1 MKIYLDEIFFSFI
14 DKWINDE
21 LSCAVCCLLFVVENG
36 GRSNHGYIF
45 KFSICLHFFIII
57 IIIGIVSET
66 SLSVVIFPG
75 KISEWIYLF
84 VFLSRCWWWNNCL
97 IYQQQQ
103 QNIQKKK
110 QCLKKNLHIH
120 LFFRENFPFFLFC
133 FCFRLKQ
140 TLDFNLQNKIQTFRK
155 TFWIFLAIFGWKWKT
170 FFSFWDFRLL
180 KT

>member
-57 IIIGIVSET
+57 IIGIVSET
-66 SLSVVIFPG
+66 LLSVFPG

-110 QCLKKNLHIH
+110 NNVWKKICIFICFSEKISH
-120 LFFRENFPFFLFC
+120 FLFC
-133 FCFRLKQ
+133 FRFRLKQ
-140 TLDFNLQNKIQTFRK
+140 TLDFNFKNKIQTFRK
-155 TFWIFLAIFGWKWKT
+155 HSEYFWPYLDENGKH
-170 FFSFWDFRLL
+170 FFHFEISVF
-180 KT
+180 